1 MQALAQ
7 TTIQDLHNKLAAK
20 SAEVEDGQR
29 RLQAT
34 RKLAGVE
41 VASLQDQLEQVT
53 HQLQVQ
59 DHRHVKV
66 SPGAPPPST
75 PGLHACCISATPEM
89 LNIVSCHAQRKS
101 MKWSAALLFCLVTV
115 DNKVEA

>member
-1 MQALAQ
+1 MQVQALAQ
-7 TTIQDLHNKLAAK
+7 STIQDLHDKLAAK

-66 SPGAPPPST
+66 SPTPPPPST
-75 PGLHACCISATPEM
+75 PGLHVC
-89 LNIVSCHAQRKS
+89 
-101 MKWSAALLFCLVTV
+101 
-115 DNKVEA
+115 